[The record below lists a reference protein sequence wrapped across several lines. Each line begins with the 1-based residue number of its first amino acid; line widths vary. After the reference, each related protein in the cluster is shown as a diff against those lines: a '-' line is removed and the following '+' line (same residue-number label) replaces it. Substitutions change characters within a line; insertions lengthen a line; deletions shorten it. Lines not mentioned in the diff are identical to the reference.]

1 MDETKVVSGSRA
13 HTRRKRMAQILVAI
27 VLLTIG
33 SGFGYLV
40 AGQLASTSNDQVLTL
55 KDSTGKAIELDASRT
70 TTTTAFPANDVV
82 LYGGKT
88 IGSSYTKTSAG
99 DQSWTVLINSTD
111 SAEKV
116 TSQIKDFLKD
126 KKWTIESQT
135 EAKDAYSVAAAKE
148 KYRLTIT
155 QGLAQN
161 GDPSISYSLT
171 AQP

>member
-1 MDETKVVSGSRA
+1 MDQTKVISGSGAR
-13 HTRRKRMAQILVAI
+13 TRRKGVAQILMAI
-27 VLLTIG
+27 VLVAV
-33 SGFGYLV
+33 GFMLGYVV
-40 AGQLASTSNDQVLTL
+40 AGQLASTSDGEVLTL
-55 KDSTGKAIELDASRT
+55 KDAAGKSIELDASRT
-70 TTTTAFPANDVV
+70 STTTAFPASDVV

-111 SAEKV
+111 SVEKV
-116 TSQIKDFLKD
+116 TAQIKDFLKD